1 VVSLVAFAVC
11 SLATLAVAA
20 PQGGNTNVVAG
31 TVYEGE
37 FGASQNTWNGLQ
49 VQFVVTPG
57 GKVTDVAPAEAFCAP
72 GNAMPL
78 SSATI
83 ENDTFSVATPASL
96 QGFHVTIS
104 GSFAPGGKAKGT
116 GRLEAETIQSQ
127 PCNETGTWTATALPK
142 GTQLCPDVDP
152 GLLPRPTV
160 LNMTCAKAAL
170 AFAAGVREGQKNPSS
185 QAFDSPGYVCVRV
198 VGGAPD
204 VRETCSRGNEVLRL
218 P

>member
-1 VVSLVAFAVC
+1 VVSVLACAVC
-11 SLATLAVAA
+11 APATLAVAA
-20 PQGGNTNVVAG
+20 PVGANPNVVAG

-37 FGASQNTWNGLQ
+37 FATSQNTWSGLQ

-57 GKVTDVAPAEAFCAP
+57 GKVTDVAPAEAFCEP
-72 GNAMPL
+72 GNAVPL

-83 ENDTFSVATPASL
+83 DNDTFSVQTPASL

-116 GRLEAETIQSQ
+116 GKLEGETIENQ
-127 PCNETGTWTATALPK
+127 PCNESGTWTATALPK

-160 LNMTCAKAAL
+160 LNMTCAQAAL
-170 AFAAGVREGQKNPSS
+170 AFAAGVREAKKDPSS

-204 VRETCSRGNEVLRL
+204 VRETCSRGKDVLRL

>member
-1 VVSLVAFAVC
+1 VATV
-11 SLATLAVAA
+11 AVAS
-20 PQGGNTNVVAG
+20 PRGQNPNVVAG

-37 FGASQNTWNGLQ
+37 FAASQNTWNGLQ

-57 GKVTDVAPAEAFCAP
+57 GKVTNVAPAEAFCAP
-72 GNAMPL
+72 GNAVPL

-83 ENDTFSVATPASL
+83 NNDTFTVQTSASL
-96 QGFHVTIS
+96 QGFHVTMS

-116 GRLEAETIQSQ
+116 GKLEAETIESQ

-170 AFAAGVREGQKNPSS
+170 VFAAAVREAKKNPAN
-185 QAFDSPGYVCVRV
+185 QQFDSPGYVCVRV